1 MAHSATK
8 VAVSACRAS
17 TKNQAALNQFLNIIL
32 RVKSGLYSRC
42 RNLFYRFLG
51 VNIQIYANLK
61 KISIPRQWED
71 IQIGRE
77 ATLDDGVVLLCSGY
91 PKKEKI
97 SIGERCYINRHT
109 MFDAHEQIKIGPDC
123 MIGPFCYITDGDH
136 ARNGY
141 KRLADQAMVAAPVV
155 LEDNVWVGAHATIL
169 KGVRIGRHAVI
180 GAGAVVTKDVAAFS
194 TVVGVPAKPK

>member
-1 MAHSATK
+1 MK
-8 VAVSACRAS
+8 EFYRIC
-17 TKNQAALNQFLNIIL
+17 N
-32 RVKSGLYSRC
+32 GLFSRG

-61 KISIPRQWED
+61 KISIPRQWAD

-109 MFDAHEQIKIGPDC
+109 MIDAHEQIEIGPDC

-136 ARNGY
+136 ARNGD
-141 KRLADQAMVAAPVV
+141 KRLADQGMVAAPVV

-194 TVVGVPAKPK
+194 TVVGVPAKPI

>member
-1 MAHSATK
+1 MK
-8 VAVSACRAS
+8 EFYRIY
-17 TKNQAALNQFLNIIL
+17 N
-32 RVKSGLYSRC
+32 GLFSRG

-77 ATLDDGVVLLCSGY
+77 ATLDDGVVLLCSGP

-97 SIGERCYINRHT
+97 SIGERCYINRHV
-109 MFDAHEQIKIGPDC
+109 MIDGHVQIEIGPDC

-136 ARNGY
+136 ARKEGT
-141 KRLADQAMVAAPVV
+141 RLADQGMDTSPVV

-194 TVVGVPAKPK
+194 TVAGVPARRIGMRGEPENRS

>member
-1 MAHSATK
+1 MEVCYRHAAVKNHSA
-8 VAVSACRAS
+8 
-17 TKNQAALNQFLNIIL
+17 LNSLFNIIAQG
-32 RVKSGLYSRC
+32 KSGLFSRC
-42 RNLFYRFLG
+42 RNLFFRFLG

-71 IQIGRE
+71 IQIGRD

-91 PKKEKI
+91 PKKGKI

-109 MFDAHEQIKIGPDC
+109 MIDAHEKIEIGPDC

-136 ARNGY
+136 ARNEES
-141 KRLADQAMVAAPVV
+141 RLADQGMVAAPVV

-169 KGVRIGRHAVI
+169 RGVRIGRHAVI

>member
-1 MAHSATK
+1 MAVFGRYTA
-8 VAVSACRAS
+8 
-17 TKNQAALNQFLNIIL
+17 TKNQATLNQILNIIW
-32 RVKSGLYSRC
+32 RVMSGLVSRY

-51 VNIQIYANLK
+51 VDIQVYANLK

-71 IQIGRE
+71 IQIGRD
-77 ATLDDGVVLLCSGY
+77 ATLDDGVVLLCSGP
-91 PKKEKI
+91 PKKGKI

-109 MFDAHEQIKIGPDC
+109 MIDAHDQIEIGPDC
-123 MIGPFCYITDGDH
+123 MLGPFCYITDGDH
-136 ARNGY
+136 GRNCDG
-141 KRLADQAMVAAPVV
+141 RLADQGIVAAPVV

-180 GAGAVVTKDVAAFS
+180 GAGSVVTKDVEAFS

>member
-1 MAHSATK
+1 
-8 VAVSACRAS
+8 
-17 TKNQAALNQFLNIIL
+17 LNSLFNIIAQG
-32 RVKSGLYSRC
+32 KSGLFSRC
-42 RNLFYRFLG
+42 RNLFFRFLG

-71 IQIGRE
+71 IQIGRD
-77 ATLDDGVVLLCSGY
+77 ATLDDGVVLLCSG
-91 PKKEKI
+91 PSKHGKI
-97 SIGERCYINRHT
+97 LIGKRCYINRYT
-109 MFDAHEQIKIGPDC
+109 MIDAHEQIEIGPDC

-136 ARNGY
+136 ARNGD
-141 KRLADQAMVAAPVV
+141 KRLADQGMVAAPVV

>member
-1 MAHSATK
+1 M
-8 VAVSACRAS
+8 AVSARRAS

-42 RNLFYRFLG
+42 RNLFYLFLG

-109 MFDAHEQIKIGPDC
+109 MIDAHEQIEIGPDC

-136 ARNGY
+136 ARNGD
-141 KRLADQAMVAAPVV
+141 KRLADQGMVAAPVV

-169 KGVRIGRHAVI
+169 RGVRIGRHAVI

>member
-1 MAHSATK
+1 MK
-8 VAVSACRAS
+8 EFYR
-17 TKNQAALNQFLNIIL
+17 IYG
-32 RVKSGLYSRC
+32 GLFSRS

-51 VNIQIYANLK
+51 VNIQTYANLM

-71 IQIGRE
+71 IQIGRD
-77 ATLDDGVVLLCSGY
+77 ATLDDGVVLLCSGS
-91 PKKEKI
+91 PKKGKI

-109 MFDAHEQIKIGPDC
+109 MIDAHELIEIGPDC

-136 ARNGY
+136 GRNGNG
-141 KRLADQAMVAAPVV
+141 RLADLGMVAAPVV

>member
-1 MAHSATK
+1 MAVCARRTSIK
-8 VAVSACRAS
+8 I
-17 TKNQAALNQFLNIIL
+17 QAALNQILNIIL
-32 RVKSGLYSRC
+32 RVKSGLGSRR

-109 MFDAHEQIKIGPDC
+109 MIDAHEQIEIGPDC

-136 ARNGY
+136 ARNGEN
-141 KRLADQAMVAAPVV
+141 RLAEQGMVAAPVV

-169 KGVRIGRHAVI
+169 RGVRIGRHAVI

>member
-1 MAHSATK
+1 M
-8 VAVSACRAS
+8 AVSARRAS

-71 IQIGRE
+71 IQIGRD
-77 ATLDDGVVLLCSGY
+77 ATLDDGVVLLCSG
-91 PKKEKI
+91 PSKQGKI

-109 MFDAHEQIKIGPDC
+109 MIDAHEQIEIGPDC

-136 ARNGY
+136 ARNGD
-141 KRLADQAMVAAPVV
+141 KRLADQGMVAAPVV

-194 TVVGVPAKPK
+194 TVVGVPAKSK

>member
-1 MAHSATK
+1 M
-8 VAVSACRAS
+8 AVSARRAS

-32 RVKSGLYSRC
+32 RAKSALGSRR

-109 MFDAHEQIKIGPDC
+109 MIDAHEQIEIGPDC

-136 ARNGY
+136 ARNGD
-141 KRLADQAMVAAPVV
+141 KRLADQGMVAAPVV

-180 GAGAVVTKDVAAFS
+180 GAGAVVTKDVVAFS
-194 TVVGVPAKPK
+194 TVVGVPAKPR

>member
-1 MAHSATK
+1 M
-8 VAVSACRAS
+8 
-17 TKNQAALNQFLNIIL
+17 
-32 RVKSGLYSRC
+32 SGYVWM
-42 RNLFYRFLG
+42 RN
-51 VNIQIYANLK
+51 
-61 KISIPRQWED
+61 ISIPRQWGD
-71 IQIGRE
+71 ILIFKD
-77 ATLDDGVVLLCSGY
+77 ASLDDGVILLCSGS

-109 MFDAHEQIKIGPDC
+109 MIDAHEQIKIGPDC

-136 ARNGY
+136 SHKGQN
-141 KRLADQAMVAAPVV
+141 RLADQGMVSSPVV

-180 GAGAVVTKDVAAFS
+180 GAGAVVTKDVEAFS

>member
-1 MAHSATK
+1 MAHPTAK
-8 VAVSACRAS
+8 VEICFRYTA
-17 TKNQAALNQFLNIIL
+17 TKNQAALNQLLNTIL
-32 RVKSGLYSRC
+32 RVKSGLSSRC
-42 RNLFYRFLG
+42 RNLFYRVLG
-51 VNIQIYANLK
+51 VNIQTYANLK

-91 PKKEKI
+91 PKKGKI

-109 MFDAHEQIKIGPDC
+109 MVDAHEQIEIGLDC

-136 ARNGY
+136 ARNGEN
-141 KRLADQAMVAAPVV
+141 RLADQGMVAAPVV

-169 KGVRIGRHAVI
+169 RGVRIGRHAAI